1 MKKIKYCMFVIIC
14 IFCFS
19 LSIKANGCD
28 ANLDGKINS
37 EDSALIQKMISG
49 YAEIPKEGSKEF
61 KAADC
66 NNDGEISVL
75 DATDTSKKSSK
86 VSCGTGEG
94 MITDIPRKIPELTSF
109 AVDLVQVAVP
119 VLLIVMGTID
129 LFKGVTAGKEDEIK
143 KGQGLF
149 IKRLILA
156 AIIFFIVVVVKFLVS
171 IIVDANK
178 TNIVDCIDCFVSN
191 DC

>member
-1 MKKIKYCMFVIIC
+1 MKKIRYCIFFVIC

-28 ANLDGKINS
+28 ANSDGKINS

-49 YAEIPKEGSKEF
+49 YVEIPKEGSKEF

-75 DATDTSKKSSK
+75 DATDTSKKASK

-94 MITDIPRKIPELTSF
+94 MITDIPGKIPELTSF

-129 LFKGVTAGKEDEIK
+129 LFKGVTAGKEDEMK
-143 KGQGLF
+143 KGQGTF
-149 IKRLILA
+149 VKRLILA
-156 AIIFFIVVVVKFLVS
+156 ALIFFIVVVVKFLISV
-171 IIVDANK
+171 IADTNQ